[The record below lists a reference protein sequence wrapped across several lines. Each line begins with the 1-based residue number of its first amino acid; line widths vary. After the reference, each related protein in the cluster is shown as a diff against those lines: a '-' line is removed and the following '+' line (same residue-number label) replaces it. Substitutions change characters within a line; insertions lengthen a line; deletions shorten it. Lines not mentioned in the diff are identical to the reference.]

1 MIAPSRS
8 TRTATPCHGALLA
21 SAWRGRSWP
30 GKCGSAMDCTRLPST
45 LQSDGRRLRVVDSA
59 HLDGVVSRNG
69 AVRPAEIAAELAAS
83 PPPSLLRM
91 RGGDQGETLILIV
104 ALYTHSCR
112 IRSRGRRKLRRV
124 CAAGGFREEIN
135 SGTIASGLKPR
146 LHDMFYA

>member
-1 MIAPSRS
+1 
-8 TRTATPCHGALLA
+8 
-21 SAWRGRSWP
+21 
-30 GKCGSAMDCTRLPST
+30 MDCTRLPST